1 MMRPAIVFAFPN
13 FRRLNGPMLVETAL
27 EQGGSVKTLP
37 LVLVTTIASAIAAP
51 ASAQDVEAG
60 RMVFNKCRPCH
71 QIGEGAKNLVGP
83 ELNGLIG
90 RKAGSVAG
98 YQYSEANKNS
108 GIAWDEATF
117 KDYIKN
123 PKQKIPNTKMVF
135 AGIHDEK
142 DIEDLLAFLKQYG
155 EDGKI
160 KN

>member
-1 MMRPAIVFAFPN
+1 
-13 FRRLNGPMLVETAL
+13 
-27 EQGGSVKTLP
+27 VKTLS
-37 LVLVTTIASAIAAP
+37 LILGAIIASVNAAP

-90 RKAGSVAG
+90 RKTGTIEG

-123 PKQKIPNTKMVF
+123 PKRKIPNTKMVF
-135 AGIHDEK
+135 IGINDEK

-155 EDGKI
+155 PDGKI